1 MSCEET
7 RLLLE
12 ACVDGELDTIRT
24 LRVEEHMDTCPACR
38 SCYESHKALHETIQL
53 QAQYFEAP
61 QYLQARVQNALRHA
75 AGDQKTA
82 STTPAWPG
90 WRYAGIAA
98 GVALLAI
105 GAAMLVM
112 LLRRPSASELL
123 AQQVVASHIRSLMAN
138 HLMDVPSSDQHTV
151 KPWFNGKLDFAPVV
165 KDLASQGFPLA
176 GGRLDYLA
184 GRPVAALLY
193 KRHQHTIN
201 LFQWPS
207 SASES
212 NAKAFTIK
220 GYHVIRWTQSGM
232 AYWAVSD
239 LNPAE
244 LADFVRDLRR

>member
-12 ACVDGELDTIRT
+12 ACVDGELDAIRT
-24 LRVEEHMDTCPACR
+24 LRVEEHTEGCPECR
-38 SCYESHKALHETIQL
+38 SRYDGHKTLHQAIQS
-53 QAQYFEAP
+53 QAHYFEAP
-61 QYLQARVQNALRHA
+61 AHLHARVQNALREA
-75 AGDQKTA
+75 ARDQKMA
-82 STTPAWPG
+82 SATPAWPG
-90 WRYAGIAA
+90 WRYAAIAA
-98 GVALLAI
+98 GVAVLAI
-105 GAAMLVM
+105 ITATLVM
-112 LLRRPSASELL
+112 LLKRPSASELL

-138 HLMDVPSSDQHTV
+138 HLMDVASSDQHTV
-151 KPWFNGKLDFAPVV
+151 KPWFNGRLDFAPVV
-165 KDLASQGFPLA
+165 KDLASEGFPLA

-207 SASES
+207 PVSEP
-212 NAKAFTIK
+212 NAKTFTIK
-220 GYHVIRWTQSGM
+220 GYHAIRWAQSGM